1 MKTRAMNNLKNTM
14 VQAKSISIFE
24 KLTLI
29 QLKEH
34 IHNIHLTNP

>member
-1 MKTRAMNNLKNTM
+1 MKTTKMNTQKINL
-14 VQAKSISIFE
+14 VQKATSSIFE